1 MLRIIGYSETS
12 QESFHRHAN
21 CAVSNDKLWIVKGN
35 GLEIN
40 IYSAPD
46 SKGVLDS
53 TYILHPGNQCQL
65 IHALDQPINGLST
78 IDKNVILKHEIFINH
93 FNPDFSRHY
102 WGMYIFLHNF
112 IYPLLIIIIFLKSLQ
127 VDVFVDIIN

>member
-1 MLRIIGYSETS
+1 MLRITGYSETS

-35 GLEIN
+35 SLEIN
-40 IYSAPD
+40 IYAAPD

-53 TYILHPGNQCQL
+53 TYILHPNNQCQL

-78 IDKNVILKHEIFINH
+78 IDKNVILI
-93 FNPDFSRHY
+93 
-102 WGMYIFLHNF
+102 
-112 IYPLLIIIIFLKSLQ
+112 LILA
-127 VDVFVDIIN
+127 DIIGVCIYFYIILYILY